1 MYIPYSKLANTSR
14 VWIYQADR
22 IFSEKEEVLISQKL
36 LDFCNNWKAHQN
48 HLKSSFKI
56 VENCFLILLVDEQH
70 HITSGCAIDSSVK
83 TIKEIEKEF
92 KLSFFDRTLIA
103 YENEKN
109 VKLVPIKEFKK
120 TVSQTT
126 VVFNNLVTNKLE
138 FEKEWRTTAV
148 NSWHKKY
155 LV

>member
-22 IFSEKEEVLISQKL
+22 YFQKKKKYSSVKKL

-83 TIKEIEKEF
+83 TIKEIEK
-92 KLSFFDRTLIA
+92 SS
-103 YENEKN
+103 N
-109 VKLVPIKEFKK
+109 
-120 TVSQTT
+120 
-126 VVFNNLVTNKLE
+126 
-138 FEKEWRTTAV
+138 
-148 NSWHKKY
+148 
-155 LV
+155 